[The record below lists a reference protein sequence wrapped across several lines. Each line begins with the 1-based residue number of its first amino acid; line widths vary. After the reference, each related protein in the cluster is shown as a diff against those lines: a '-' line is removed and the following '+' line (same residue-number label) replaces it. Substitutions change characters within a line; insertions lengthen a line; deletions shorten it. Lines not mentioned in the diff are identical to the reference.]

1 MIMIIYC
8 VNELQRPHVLPF
20 ITLGYSSWSESGF
33 LKFSYWDKNCSN
45 SAWLLTVESLTTSS
59 MLPSHFSRQSD
70 VSSSRPSTQSSSV
83 GEQTLV
89 WVEWDWESCSHRI
102 QFWNSGC
109 CLITDCI
116 LASPAG
122 RSKTSYWREHS
133 RRWRAPAACV
143 SCSGSPPCTP
153 WSDTASPRLP
163 TRGNP
168 SSPWSP

>member
-1 MIMIIYC
+1 MNYNGHTFYLSLHWDTRVGQNPDFWSFHIGIKIVLTPPDSWQWRAWPRPVC
-8 VNELQRPHVLPF
+8 CPRTSPGSRTCPAPGRPHSPARWGSKL
-20 ITLGYSSWSESGF
+20 WSEWSR
-33 LKFSYWDKNCSN
+33 LRELLAQN
-45 SAWLLTVESLTTSS
+45 SVCY
-59 MLPSHFSRQSD
+59 F
-70 VSSSRPSTQSSSV
+70 
-83 GEQTLV
+83 
-89 WVEWDWESCSHRI
+89 
-102 QFWNSGC
+102 
-109 CLITDCI
+109 ITDCI